1 MKKTIVYTLCILAAT
16 SAFAATKTYT
26 GQYTNTTGVRT
37 DLNNTGLNNTTDVIL
52 NSTPNEAAYT
62 GEMYRGGSNV
72 IMRSM
77 TVVDNSG
84 ETQVAGDANIAAAFV
99 IDANS
104 TSDIT
109 ALSVNNM
116 TLVSSIS
123 KIMNS
128 ASSSA
133 VLNVNFNKLTLNGS
147 GTQSQSLTFDNVTA
161 NVVTADYT
169 AVGETAGTSST
180 LVIGEGSNVNWTGQ
194 IYSGKKYVKTPNSGV
209 IINGTLTMD
218 KDVNGWGG
226 IKTYANTTIGSTG
239 TLNVGTG
246 CALTIDVSAAISI
259 LQRATLSTITER
271 CCLQTRLPRN
281 N

>member
-1 MKKTIVYTLCILAAT
+1 M
-16 SAFAATKTYT
+16 
-26 GQYTNTTGVRT
+26 
-37 DLNNTGLNNTTDVIL
+37 
-52 NSTPNEAAYT
+52 P
-62 GEMYRGGSNV
+62 
-72 IMRSM
+72 
-77 TVVDNSG
+77 
-84 ETQVAGDANIAAAFV
+84 NIAAAFV

-180 LVIGEGSNVNWTGQ
+180 WL
-194 IYSGKKYVKTPNSGV
+194 SGKVP
-209 IINGTLTMD
+209 M
-218 KDVNGWGG
+218 
-226 IKTYANTTIGSTG
+226 
-239 TLNVGTG
+239 
-246 CALTIDVSAAISI
+246 
-259 LQRATLSTITER
+259 
-271 CCLQTRLPRN
+271 
-281 N
+281 

>member
-1 MKKTIVYTLCILAAT
+1 MRKTIVYTLCILAAT

-26 GQYTNTTGVRT
+26 GKYTNNTGART

-128 ASSSA
+128 ASNSA
-133 VLNVNFNKLTLNGS
+133 VLNVNFNKLTLNGYD
-147 GTQSQSLTFDNVTA
+147 TQSQSLTFDNVTA

-194 IYSGKKYVKTPNSGV
+194 IYSGKKNVKTPNSGV

-218 KDVNGWGG
+218 KDVNGLGG
-226 IKTYANTTIGSTG
+226 IKTYANTTIGST
-239 TLNVGTG
+239 
-246 CALTIDVSAAISI
+246 ALLMSAPVAH
-259 LQRATLSTITER
+259 
-271 CCLQTRLPRN
+271 
-281 N
+281 